1 MKKDLIAAAIAIFLI
16 VLIASGTKIQSVDD
30 YYLTHIDDATENSE
44 TVTLSVRCDTVLDN
58 WDKLDDELKF
68 EKYVPQSGVILQEF
82 TLVLRKNDTVYD
94 ILNRAV
100 RHKKIHMECVYS
112 ANYGSVYV
120 QGINHLYEFS
130 CGELSG
136 WMYKVNGV
144 FPNYGCSK
152 YVLKNG
158 DKIEWVYT
166 CDLGR
171 DVGGYMGDIS
181 SSLGGFFAGGV
192 GGNSLGGFFTG
203 GIGANSLGGVSL
215 FGDFAAAK
223 RYSGVPA

>member
-30 YYLTHIDDATENSE
+30 YYLTHIDDITEGSE
-44 TVTLSVRCDTVLDN
+44 TVTLSIRCDTVSDN

-171 DVGGYMGDIS
+171 DVGGYMGDIGS
-181 SSLGGFFAGGV
+181 STGGC
-192 GGNSLGGFFTG
+192 FFTG
-203 GIGANSLGGVSL
+203 GVGVNLYGGFAVADRYRGVS
-215 FGDFAAAK
+215 A
-223 RYSGVPA
+223 

>member
-1 MKKDLIAAAIAIFLI
+1 MKKDLIAAAIALFLI
-16 VLIASGTKIQSVDD
+16 VLIACGTKIQSVDD
-30 YYLTHIDDATENSE
+30 YYLTHIDDITEDSE
-44 TVTLSVRCDTVLDN
+44 TVTVSIRCDTVLDN
-58 WDKLDDELKF
+58 WDKLDDELEF
-68 EKYVPQSGVILQEF
+68 EKYVPQSGVILEEF

-120 QGINHLYEFS
+120 QGINNLYEFS

-171 DVGGYMGDIS
+171 DVGGYMGDS
-181 SSLGGFFAGGV
+181 ASGLSENHFDSVGYMYGSV
-192 GGNSLGGFFTG
+192 GGY
-203 GIGANSLGGVSL
+203 IGVTQ
-215 FGDFAAAK
+215 
-223 RYSGVPA
+223 